1 MNDWEQ
7 RELCSD
13 GACVGVLD
21 DHGACKV
28 CGTKAPDWQPRA
40 GAAEARDE
48 SDADDVAEDAAD
60 APAPAASAAPGAP
73 AMFEIDGDPD
83 DRKLCPDGACVGLIG
98 DNGTCKV
105 CGAEAA

>member
-1 MNDWEQ
+1 MNEWEQ

-21 DHGACKV
+21 DHGVCKV
-28 CGTKAPDWQPRA
+28 CGTKAPDWQARA
-40 GAAEARDE
+40 GAAEAREE
-48 SDADDVAEDAAD
+48 SAAGDPADDAAD
-60 APAPAASAAPGAP
+60 APPPAVSAPPR
-73 AMFEIDGDPD
+73 FEIEGDVE

-98 DNGTCKV
+98 DEGTCKV